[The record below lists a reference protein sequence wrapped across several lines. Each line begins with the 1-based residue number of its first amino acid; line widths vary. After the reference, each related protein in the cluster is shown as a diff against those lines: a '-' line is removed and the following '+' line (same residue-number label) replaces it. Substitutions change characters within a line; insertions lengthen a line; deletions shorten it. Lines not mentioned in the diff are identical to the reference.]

1 MLQQHLENKEALKKL
16 TALVEEV
23 KVCMFAT
30 VHENYSVF
38 SRPMQSI
45 NIDDEGSIWFFTN
58 EYSGKVDDIS
68 KDNTVYL
75 MYAHPGHN
83 TYLHVKGKCS
93 VVNDKDKI
101 KKLWS
106 PVVKAWFPKGEDDP
120 ALSLLKVEV
129 TEASF
134 WDGAASN

>member
-1 MLQQHLENKEALKKL
+1 
-16 TALVEEV
+16 
-23 KVCMFAT
+23 
-30 VHENYSVF
+30 
-38 SRPMQSI
+38 MQSI